1 MNKVF
6 KYTAIIWVILYALFC
21 VITFV
26 TPAKLFGIN
35 RFILPGFW
43 IGFAM
48 ITLTFVLHLVVTYLA
63 VRGGDSKK
71 VFNRIPMI
79 HASISALGLMFV
91 VGVIVMVIPVIPTWI
106 GIILCAAALAIYAIG
121 VLKAGAAASIVGGID
136 DKVKQQTSFTRFMTA
151 DAQALAGRA
160 GTPEAAEAVNK
171 VVDALRYSDP
181 MSNPALAGIEGNIAR
196 RFGDLSGAVE
206 AGDNDAVV
214 SISKEVVDMIRDR
227 NNRVKMLK

>member
-79 HASISALGLMFV
+79 HASIAALGLMFV

-181 MSNPALAGIEGNIAR
+181 MSNRRSQVSRAVLPAASETFPAR
-196 RFGDLSGAVE
+196 WRQGTTTPS
-206 AGDNDAVV
+206 
-214 SISKEVVDMIRDR
+214 SPSPK
-227 NNRVKMLK
+227 KSST

>member
-71 VFNRIPMI
+71 VFK
-79 HASISALGLMFV
+79 
-91 VGVIVMVIPVIPTWI
+91 VIVMVIPVIPTWI